1 MNGDIIAEVD
11 MGQLYRFQKKE
22 SKMSMSL
29 LKLNVEEE
37 AKGYG
42 QIEIAYDL
50 SIKEFS
56 DKN

>member
-1 MNGDIIAEVD
+1 
-11 MGQLYRFQKKE
+11 
-22 SKMSMSL
+22 MSL

-37 AKGYG
+37 AKRYG